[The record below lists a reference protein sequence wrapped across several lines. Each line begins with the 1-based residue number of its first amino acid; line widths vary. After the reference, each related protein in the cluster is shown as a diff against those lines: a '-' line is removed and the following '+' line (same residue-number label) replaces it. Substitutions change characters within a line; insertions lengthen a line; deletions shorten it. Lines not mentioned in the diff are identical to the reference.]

1 MNAKTKTLRKKK
13 ISRNG
18 KIAIPGLVAEVCIAI
33 LTNTANEAT
42 IRSCLQANDRLWK
55 QYGVLRLVGGS
66 NPKFVNDLKD
76 EAMPLI
82 INVLKG
88 NTP

>member
-1 MNAKTKTLRKKK
+1 MKTKTKTLRKKK
-13 ISRNG
+13 LPLNS
-18 KIAIPGLVAEVCIAI
+18 KIAVPSLVAEVCVAI
-33 LTNTANEAT
+33 LTGTANETT
-42 IRSCLQANDRLWK
+42 IQSCLQANERLWK
-55 QYGVLRLVGGS
+55 KYGILRLVGGS

-88 NTP
+88 NTQ